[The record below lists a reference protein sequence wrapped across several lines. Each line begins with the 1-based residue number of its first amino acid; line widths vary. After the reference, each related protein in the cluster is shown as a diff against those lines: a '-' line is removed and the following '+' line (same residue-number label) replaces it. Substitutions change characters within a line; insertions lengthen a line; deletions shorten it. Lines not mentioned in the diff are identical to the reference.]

1 MVPCS
6 EVVLL
11 SARGEGH
18 KHAVGLMALVWR
30 PHSVAVNAQ
39 AGVVG
44 DGHLTTSCWATA
56 RNARAPTGQITLF
69 FNLDAVMV

>member
-1 MVPCS
+1 LVPCS
-6 EVVLL
+6 EIVLL
-11 SARGEGH
+11 SASGEGH
-18 KHAVGLMALVWR
+18 KHVVGLMALVGR

-56 RNARAPTGQITLF
+56 RNARAPTGKITLS
-69 FNLDAVMV
+69 FNLYAVMV